1 MNPRQTMG
9 LSSEEIEVYKSF
21 LTFYAPH
28 YPPALIYAAI
38 ADITVPVD
46 LPLAHR
52 CAPRLN
58 LENLSPAY
66 QGGRS
71 LFEQIISKSQMFR
84 LVRVQPNSAPSTS
97 HNRLLHLSEIA
108 FDLHIDM
115 VS

>member
-1 MNPRQTMG
+1 LRTKAQ
-9 LSSEEIEVYKSF
+9 
-21 LTFYAPH
+21 
-28 YPPALIYAAI
+28 
-38 ADITVPVD
+38 
-46 LPLAHR
+46 
-52 CAPRLN
+52 
-58 LENLSPAY
+58 LENRSPAY

-71 LFEQIISKSQMFR
+71 LSEQIISKSQMFR